1 MIVDKNIEINNSL
14 LHMGDTLS
22 LNEHKILNYII
33 YSIRKK
39 LFIGLCLT
47 TSVKNI
53 NEFIDATLDI
63 NLIENN
69 LHNLKTSKIILDLL
83 DYDKNKNIVYDIDTL
98 IKDFDTKTDKGNI
111 KIYIEPALKEIV
123 FNIGK
128 GKSNFTS
135 INQDIINSFKSV
147 YSIKLY
153 QLCRSSVSKENRF
166 VRVPDL
172 TINQFRKLMG
182 VDDSKYKQFSHFK
195 SRVLEKATSE
205 ILHSDIIVKYHT
217 LKGGNRHT
225 HIFFDTKFKKNTLE
239 GIYTSME
246 FLSNTELHIFLDDY
260 LPRYADKKSV
270 GLYNNNKII
279 YDKKT
284 RTLWSEINI
293 GVITFNRDTTR
304 NILQDCYKNRGKFDW
319 YNEDIFQQLVYE
331 DKQQLYKNNFKR

>member
-1 MIVDKNIEINNSL
+1 MIIDKNIEINNSL

-33 YSIRKK
+33 YSIRKR

-111 KIYIEPALKEIV
+111 KIYIEPALKEMV

-153 QLCRSSVSKENRF
+153 QLCRSSVSKENGF

-182 VDDSKYKQFSHFK
+182 VDASKY
-195 SRVLEKATSE
+195 
-205 ILHSDIIVKYHT
+205 
-217 LKGGNRHT
+217 
-225 HIFFDTKFKKNTLE
+225 
-239 GIYTSME
+239 
-246 FLSNTELHIFLDDY
+246 
-260 LPRYADKKSV
+260 
-270 GLYNNNKII
+270 
-279 YDKKT
+279 
-284 RTLWSEINI
+284 
-293 GVITFNRDTTR
+293 
-304 NILQDCYKNRGKFDW
+304 
-319 YNEDIFQQLVYE
+319 
-331 DKQQLYKNNFKR
+331 

>member
-1 MIVDKNIEINNSL
+1 MS
-14 LHMGDTLS
+14 DTLS

-39 LFIGLCLT
+39 LLVGLCLT

-69 LHNLKTSKIILDLL
+69 LHNLKTSKITLDLL
-83 DYDKNKNIVYDIDTL
+83 DHDKKKNIFYDFDTL
-98 IKDFDTKTDKGNI
+98 ITDFDTDKGNI
-111 KIYIEPALKEIV
+111 KIYIEPALKEMV

-153 QLCRSSVSKENRF
+153 QLCRSNVSKDNNF

-172 TINQFRKLMG
+172 TINQFRMLMG
-182 VDDSKYKQFSHFK
+182 VEASKYKQFSHFK

-205 ILHSDIIVKYHT
+205 IVHSDIIVKYRT

-225 HIFFDTKFKKNTLE
+225 HIYFDTKFKKNTLE

-246 FLSNTELHIFLDDY
+246 FLGNKELHIFLDDY
-260 LPRYADKKSV
+260 LQRYADKKSV
-270 GLYNNNKII
+270 GLYKNNKII

-284 RTLWSEINI
+284 RTLSSELNI

-304 NILQDCYKNRGKFDW
+304 NILQDCYKNRGKFEW
-319 YNEDIFQQLVYE
+319 YNDDKFQQLVYI
-331 DKQQLYKNNFKR
+331 DKEHTYCQFFNLF